1 MCFTLLWF
9 RDLLIWLVVV
19 VAVVALLR
27 LLLPWLFARLSP
39 HGDATILLRAID
51 IFVWAVVAIFVIY
64 VIFALIACLIG
75 GGGIGSLPL
84 FPRSR

>member
-27 LLLPWLFARLSP
+27 LLLPWLMSMLGVEA
-39 HGDATILLRAID
+39 GILMRAID

-64 VIFALIACLIG
+64 VIFALISCLLG
-75 GGGIGSLPL
+75 GGGAMPL
-84 FPRSR
+84 FPRGR

>member
-1 MCFTLLWF
+1 MCFTLMWF

-27 LLLPWLFARLSP
+27 LLLPWLMSMLGVEA
-39 HGDATILLRAID
+39 GILMRAID

-64 VIFALIACLIG
+64 VIFALISCLLG
-75 GGGIGSLPL
+75 GGGAMPL
-84 FPRSR
+84 FPRGR

>member
-27 LLLPWLFARLSP
+27 LCLPWLMAQIGVNASVLMQ
-39 HGDATILLRAID
+39 AIN
-51 IFVWAVVAIFVIY
+51 IFVWAIVAIFVIY
-64 VIFALIACLIG
+64 VIFALISCLVG
-75 GGGIGSLPL
+75 GGGLPL
-84 FPRSR
+84 FPHAR